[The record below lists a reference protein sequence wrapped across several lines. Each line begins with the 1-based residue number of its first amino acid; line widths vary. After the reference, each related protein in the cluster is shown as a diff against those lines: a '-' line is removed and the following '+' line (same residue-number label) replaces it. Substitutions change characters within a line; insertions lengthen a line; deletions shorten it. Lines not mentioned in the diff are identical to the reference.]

1 MSAPVE
7 LLTYTKRES
16 SEGLMGV
23 KPDVSLQSIGGCSL
37 AELLLASE
45 LLLDELLDEL
55 LEDRLALVLETA
67 LLIVELLDKVG
78 DDSLPSLE
86 ATDDKEAWDDDVS
99 WDDEA

>member
-1 MSAPVE
+1 
-7 LLTYTKRES
+7 
-16 SEGLMGV
+16 MGV

-45 LLLDELLDEL
+45 LLLDELLEV
-55 LEDRLALVLETA
+55 RLALVLETA